1 MIITVDKLADL
12 DAAAKKVIEAIGN
25 RKVVALYGQMG
36 AGKTT
41 LIKHLCKAL
50 GVQDVVN
57 SPSFSLVNEYQ
68 RSNGEPIYHFDF
80 YRINKIE
87 EAFDFGYE
95 EYFFSNNLCL
105 IEWPE
110 VIEDLIPNDA
120 VKLTIRVV
128 DEGRREIQIT

>member
-41 LIKHLCKAL
+41 LIKHICKAL

-110 VIEDLIPNDA
+110 VIEDLIPDDA
-120 VKLTIRVV
+120 VKLVIRVI

>member
-1 MIITVDKLADL
+1 MIITVNELADL
-12 DAAAKKVIEAIGN
+12 DAAAKKVVEAIGN
-25 RKVVALYGQMG
+25 RKVIALYGQMG

-41 LIKHLCKAL
+41 LIKHICKAL
-50 GVQDVVN
+50 DVRDVVN

-68 RSNGEPIYHFDF
+68 RPNGEPIYHFDF

-95 EYFFSNNLCL
+95 EYFFNNNLCL

-110 VIEDLIPNDA
+110 VIEDLIPDDA
-120 VKLTIRVV
+120 VKLTIQVLG
-128 DEGRREIQIT
+128 DGRREIQIT

>member
-1 MIITVDKLADL
+1 MIITVNELADL
-12 DAAAKKVIEAIGN
+12 DTAAKKVVEAIGN

-41 LIKHLCKAL
+41 LIKHICKAL
-50 GVQDVVN
+50 DVHDVVN

-68 RSNGEPIYHFDF
+68 RPNGEPIYHFDF

-110 VIEDLIPNDA
+110 VIEDLIPDDA
-120 VKLTIRVV
+120 VKLTIQVLG
-128 DEGRREIQIT
+128 DGRREIQIT

>member
-12 DAAAKKVIEAIGN
+12 EAAAKKVVEAIGN

-41 LIKHLCKAL
+41 LIKHICKVL
-50 GVQDVVN
+50 DVHDVVN

-68 RSNGEPIYHFDF
+68 RPTGEPIYHFDF

-110 VIEDLIPNDA
+110 VIEDLIPDDA
-120 VKLTIRVV
+120 VKLTIQVLAN
-128 DEGRREIQIT
+128 GRREIQII

>member
-1 MIITVDKLADL
+1 MIITVNELADL
-12 DAAAKKVIEAIGN
+12 DAAAKKVVEAIGN
-25 RKVVALYGQMG
+25 RKVIALYGQMG

-41 LIKHLCKAL
+41 LIKHICKVL
-50 GVQDVVN
+50 DVQDVVN

-68 RSNGEPIYHFDF
+68 RPNGDPIYHFDF

-110 VIEDLIPNDA
+110 VIEDLIPDDA
-120 VKLTIRVV
+120 VKLTIQVLG
-128 DEGRREIQIT
+128 DGRREIQIT

>member
-1 MIITVDKLADL
+1 MIITVNELADL
-12 DAAAKKVIEAIGN
+12 DAAAKKVVEAIGN
-25 RKVVALYGQMG
+25 RKVIALYGQMG

-41 LIKHLCKAL
+41 LIKHICKAL
-50 GVQDVVN
+50 DVRDVVN

-68 RSNGEPIYHFDF
+68 RPNGEPIYHFDF

-110 VIEDLIPNDA
+110 VIEDLIPDDA
-120 VKLTIRVV
+120 VKLTIQVLG
-128 DEGRREIQIT
+128 DGRREIQIT

>member
-1 MIITVDKLADL
+1 MTITVNELADL
-12 DAAAKKVIEAIGN
+12 DATAKKVVEAIGD

-41 LIKHLCKAL
+41 LIKHICKAL
-50 GVQDVVN
+50 DVQDVVN

-68 RSNGEPIYHFDF
+68 RPNGDPIYHFDF

-110 VIEDLIPNDA
+110 VIEDLIPDDA
-120 VKLTIRVV
+120 VKLTIQVLG
-128 DEGRREIQIT
+128 DGRREIQIT

>member
-1 MIITVDKLADL
+1 MIITVNELADL
-12 DAAAKKVIEAIGN
+12 DTAAKKVVEAIGN

-41 LIKHLCKAL
+41 LIKHICKAL
-50 GVQDVVN
+50 DVQDVVN

-68 RSNGEPIYHFDF
+68 RPNGEPIYHFDF

-110 VIEDLIPNDA
+110 VIEDLIPDDA
-120 VKLTIRVV
+120 VKLTIQVLG
-128 DEGRREIQIT
+128 DGRREIQIT